1 MRRKM
6 LGMVAVGVWA
16 LWPATASACDL
27 YLAYTY
33 LGVPTG
39 SLAVGGGL
47 VASPMSGD
55 TDTFLMPSVDLGIRL
70 GDRAVV
76 RPALGLCNGP
86 DDNEIILGAGGSF
99 NIWRDASSG
108 SALNVQAHLARTST
122 DGFTTM
128 SIPIVGSGIYPLTDS
143 ASIFGTLGVQMLRW
157 SYESLSNSDTNL
169 VAATGVRF
177 STGSTDISAG
187 INIVN
192 TDDDT
197 DLGLIAG
204 VSIPFR

>member
-6 LGMVAVGVWA
+6 LGIVAVGVWA
-16 LWPATASACDL
+16 LWPAAASACDL

-39 SLAVGGGL
+39 SLSFGGGL

-55 TDTFLMPSVDLGIRL
+55 SDTYLMPSVDMGIRL

-76 RPALGLCNGP
+76 RPAVGLCNGP
-86 DDNEIILGAGGSF
+86 DDNEIMLGAGGAF

-108 SALNVQAHLARTST
+108 TALNVQAHLARTSS

-128 SIPIVGSGIYPLTDS
+128 SIPIVGSGIYPLTES

-157 SYESLSNSDTNL
+157 SYSSFSESDTNL

-192 TDDDT
+192 GESDT
-197 DLGLIAG
+197 DLGLIAA
-204 VSIPFR
+204 VSVPFR